1 MATPPSQYGTPGGT
15 DESSE
20 YSTPE
25 KYRKNPIQE
34 IVRNGVKYEKS
45 IIPLRNPVSYYGKK
59 VKELGKGTLG
69 EVAMYSGKNA
79 GDVAIKMMKYNVSDD
94 EGVTS
99 AILREFSVTIRMK
112 HPNVIS
118 MIGMSVDPGKS
129 EVYMVMTM
137 AKTDLLNYI
146 RDKKHDFLPIKAT
159 PAETDKSV
167 AYQIICGVNYC
178 LSKGILNRDI
188 KSPNVLIYEDGTV
201 KVADFGLARTAVCAF
216 DSGITNEVYTLYYR
230 PPEVILGGRYEDA
243 ADVWAVGCVL
253 YDLYATQFLFPGDN
267 ENDMMARFWLEFG
280 NLDSHWPAIIN
291 LPNWRPLLIAKSR
304 SSKLDR
310 VADKSA
316 LRIIRGM
323 LMIDPSKR
331 SRLQDVLKDPYFD
344 SVRVPKNEVHEAYS
358 CIRILEERS
367 ELPISGMQHQ
377 KEITRAMV
385 TTVYDWLIEVA
396 RSFKLFKQT
405 FYLSQAILEK
415 YMAIKSIGKS
425 KIQLYACA
433 CMSIASKIVEIYAPE
448 SNDFVYISAGE
459 FTIEDLDKTS
469 IEIASVLNFDLVIST
484 SQDFLNVMINSG
496 NYTSQVKQISNIL
509 LRTFTLSDKFYFKYA
524 PQEMAL
530 GCLFAAC
537 TYADCTFKHS
547 AHITPR
553 ITEFMK
559 DFAAFQINDKHYRKK
574 LFEEDFDK
582 VKIKPEDKL
591 SSIQMKVKN
600 QSTKVL

>member
-1 MATPPSQYGTPGGT
+1 
-15 DESSE
+15 
-20 YSTPE
+20 
-25 KYRKNPIQE
+25 
-34 IVRNGVKYEKS
+34 
-45 IIPLRNPVSYYGKK
+45 
-59 VKELGKGTLG
+59 
-69 EVAMYSGKNA
+69 
-79 GDVAIKMMKYNVSDD
+79 
-94 EGVTS
+94 
-99 AILREFSVTIRMK
+99 
-112 HPNVIS
+112 
-118 MIGMSVDPGKS
+118 
-129 EVYMVMTM
+129 
-137 AKTDLLNYI
+137 
-146 RDKKHDFLPIKAT
+146 
-159 PAETDKSV
+159 
-167 AYQIICGVNYC
+167 
-178 LSKGILNRDI
+178 
-188 KSPNVLIYEDGTV
+188 
-201 KVADFGLARTAVCAF
+201 
-216 DSGITNEVYTLYYR
+216 
-230 PPEVILGGRYEDA
+230 
-243 ADVWAVGCVL
+243 
-253 YDLYATQFLFPGDN
+253 
-267 ENDMMARFWLEFG
+267 
-280 NLDSHWPAIIN
+280 
-291 LPNWRPLLIAKSR
+291 
-304 SSKLDR
+304 
-310 VADKSA
+310 
-316 LRIIRGM
+316 
-323 LMIDPSKR
+323 
-331 SRLQDVLKDPYFD
+331 
-344 SVRVPKNEVHEAYS
+344 
-358 CIRILEERS
+358 
-367 ELPISGMQHQ
+367 
-377 KEITRAMV
+377 MV